1 MNRNTFERLICEA
14 TKRRTQLTRAPDRV
28 NAAHRCAGEGLEQPP
43 PARADSEPPL
53 GQVRLDLAEDELG
66 QSLPGALQIEHELGL
81 RVRGSQQ
88 LFEAQLPTPRRY
100 ELPPI
105 PENRDRPGRLQVA
118 DL

>member
-1 MNRNTFERLICEA
+1 
-14 TKRRTQLTRAPDRV
+14 
-28 NAAHRCAGEGLEQPP
+28 
-43 PARADSEPPL
+43 PPL

-81 RVRGSQQ
+81 RVRGSKQ
-88 LFEAQLPTPRRY
+88 LFEAQLPTPRRL

-105 PENRDRPGRLQVA
+105 PENRDRSGRLQVA